1 VLNLASPFGFGDNI
15 NVTGLHAKGVDY
27 ASLGYTLPVGGKG
40 LQIGFNSSFLEYN
53 VILKDEA
60 IAVIK
65 PRGRSSV
72 FGVDANY
79 PLYSGKRGRLNIAA
93 NYDAKTFVN
102 QSFEE
107 DKNKFLDTSNYKLN
121 LLSVVLSG
129 NYTDSFL
136 AGGVNNTALDIAN
149 GKVDMGGSFNDFSG
163 ESHKQNDYET
173 VNTQGRFN
181 RVRWTFN
188 RNQFLSDSWVLSFDA
203 TRQWAGRNLDASE
216 RLYLGGI
223 NGVRAYPTTEG
234 AGSEGYLMKLELRKY
249 LPYNFSASVFVDDG
263 QVKQHVNSMRN
274 DGTGSLL
281 IDNEPG
287 EYNLR
292 GYGASLQWNGPYNT
306 IVRAIYATRMGKH
319 PNPVIRQTDDKV
331 TDQDGRLVRHVLW
344 LSGSV
349 AF

>member
-1 VLNLASPFGFGDNI
+1 
-15 NVTGLHAKGVDY
+15 
-27 ASLGYTLPVGGKG
+27 
-40 LQIGFNSSFLEYN
+40 
-53 VILKDEA
+53 
-60 IAVIK
+60 
-65 PRGRSSV
+65 
-72 FGVDANY
+72 
-79 PLYSGKRGRLNIAA
+79 
-93 NYDAKTFVN
+93 
-102 QSFEE
+102 
-107 DKNKFLDTSNYKLN
+107 
-121 LLSVVLSG
+121 VVLSG